1 MKSSIKNLKSCCIL
15 KVLYKYPMM
24 IQCESKCSC
33 ISDILFEIELCLMNF
48 SCILHVRGLTGFLDC
63 YCHLLFKQ
71 NMAFRRE
78 ADFLF
83 SEGEKWGCSS
93 YTNSVVSD
101 NMRLNDAGGCKEYLA
116 LVVYE

>member
-1 MKSSIKNLKSCCIL
+1 
-15 KVLYKYPMM
+15 
-24 IQCESKCSC
+24 
-33 ISDILFEIELCLMNF
+33 
-48 SCILHVRGLTGFLDC
+48 
-63 YCHLLFKQ
+63 
-71 NMAFRRE
+71 MAFRRE